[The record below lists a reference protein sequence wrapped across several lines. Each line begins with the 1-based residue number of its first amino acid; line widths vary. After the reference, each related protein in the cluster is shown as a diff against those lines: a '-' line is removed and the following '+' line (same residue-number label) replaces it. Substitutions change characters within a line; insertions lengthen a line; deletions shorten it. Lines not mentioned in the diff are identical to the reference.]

1 MPDTPTSPQDER
13 SYEELAM
20 VSLVKADQERNNDI
34 ARNHILVAQVFA
46 TLYLAEVNSKT
57 GEKNEE

>member
-1 MPDTPTSPQDER
+1 MTDEPLDDR

-20 VSLVKADQERNNDI
+20 VSLVRADQTTETER
-34 ARNHILVAQVFA
+34 ARNHIAVAQVFA

-57 GEKNEE
+57 GGEE